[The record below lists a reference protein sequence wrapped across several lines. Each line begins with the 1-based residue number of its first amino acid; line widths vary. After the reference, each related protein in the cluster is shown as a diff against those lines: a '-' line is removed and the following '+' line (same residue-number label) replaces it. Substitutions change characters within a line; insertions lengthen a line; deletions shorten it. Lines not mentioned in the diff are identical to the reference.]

1 MGTGPSTRITRRQ
14 LPVTPAYAFTD
25 FKAQGQMID
34 HVLVDIGRTT
44 CFRLSPFNAYV
55 ALSRSHGQECIRLL
69 RDFDNDLFLQHP
81 NEDLRIE
88 DNRIERLAEETK
100 KRFSRT
106 DSLTENKV
114 P

>member
-25 FKAQGQMID
+25 FKAQGQTID
-34 HVLVDIGRTT
+34 HVLVDI
-44 CFRLSPFNAYV
+44 NWKNDI
-55 ALSRSHGQECIRLL
+55 SHGRECIRLL

-81 NEDLRIE
+81 NEDLQIE

-100 KRFSRT
+100 KCFSRT

>member
-25 FKAQGQMID
+25 FKAQGQTID

-55 ALSRSHGQECIRLL
+55 ALSRN
-69 RDFDNDLFLQHP
+69 FDNDLFLQHP

>member
-14 LPVTPAYAFTD
+14 LPVTPAYTFTD
-25 FKAQGQMID
+25 FKAQGQTID

-55 ALSRSHGQECIRLL
+55 ALSR
-69 RDFDNDLFLQHP
+69 N
-81 NEDLRIE
+81 LRIE

-100 KRFSRT
+100 KCFLRT